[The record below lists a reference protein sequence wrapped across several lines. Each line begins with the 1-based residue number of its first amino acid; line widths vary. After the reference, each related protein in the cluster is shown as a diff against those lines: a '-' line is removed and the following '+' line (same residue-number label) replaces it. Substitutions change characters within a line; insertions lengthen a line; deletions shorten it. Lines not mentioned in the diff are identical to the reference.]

1 MITPTQGL
9 TAGPLILAVVALVV
23 ASGSIGLHAGASG
36 ESSEHT
42 RTSAVP
48 RSTADKPAESRITR
62 EARVEGPARRLAP
75 AGDPSGN
82 DVASSIALCPSGTR
96 VVSGGY
102 RTITGGGETF
112 YSDALTNGRV
122 GWAVGAVNKLATAGT
137 VQAFAY
143 CVRSGRAAAGN
154 RRALARQRAAARRQ
168 MSTLVDRYK
177 ALRAAQF

>member
-1 MITPTQGL
+1 MFKPTQGL
-9 TAGPLILAVVALVV
+9 MAGPLILAIVALVV

-36 ESSEHT
+36 ESSEHAT
-42 RTSAVP
+42 TSAV
-48 RSTADKPAESRITR
+48 AEGTLDRPEQSGVRR
-62 EARVEGPARRLAP
+62 EVRVAGPARRLAP

-96 VVSGGY
+96 AVSGGY

-112 YSDALTNGRV
+112 YSDALTKGRV
-122 GWAVGAVNKLATAGT
+122 GWAVGAVNKLAAPGT

-143 CVRSGRAAAGN
+143 CVRSGRAAAASG
-154 RRALARQRAAARRQ
+154 RVLARQRAAARREMNSLLNQ
-168 MSTLVDRYK
+168 YK